1 MPPLRLW
8 PPPYR
13 TSSYQQIHGLIV
25 RTCVHIWVCEPSTE
39 SALASGS
46 LSPSPLSD
54 GCLVAISR
62 FADSQNA
69 LWAQSVDNAVY
80 QPCTAHGL
88 SVRNRLPT
96 LRPHCDFANPL
107 PRYCVV
113 GCSLTVLH
121 TCTST
126 STPLMHVRSSIPFIR
141 EPRVFF
147 SRERSSVCVSLSH
160 SFDSPSTIPSP
171 QVVRKKSIV
180 ALLLLKRS
188 SCLGERARG
197 REGRGDRLAT
207 RIYLLR
213 RESGGGLGVTGATNG
228 EPRAGLTSLRCSIF
242 SPLRGLCGS
251 DSHIRTNMHRGIE
264 GKSRRRTRDAY
275 VIPFQ
280 TCMDR
285 AMN

>member
-1 MPPLRLW
+1 MNPR
-8 PPPYR
+8 
-13 TSSYQQIHGLIV
+13 QNQ
-25 RTCVHIWVCEPSTE
+25 
-39 SALASGS
+39 
-46 LSPSPLSD
+46 PSPAARYPLPPSLWLFSAHFSIC
-54 GCLVAISR
+54 GL
-62 FADSQNA
+62 ADCTI
-69 LWAQSVDNAVY
+69 WAQSVDNVVY
-80 QPCTAHGL
+80 QPCTVHGL

-113 GCSLTVLH
+113 GCSLTPLH

-207 RIYLLR
+207 RIYVLR

-242 SPLRGLCGS
+242 RRSEVFAEVTLTYDRICIGESRGKVVDVLV
-251 DSHIRTNMHRGIE
+251 MHTLSLSKHAWIE
-264 GKSRRRTRDAY
+264 R
-275 VIPFQ
+275 
-280 TCMDR
+280 
-285 AMN
+285 

>member
-54 GCLVAISR
+54 GRLVPISR

-113 GCSLTVLH
+113 GCSLTPLH

-147 SRERSSVCVSLSH
+147 SRERSSVCVSLS
-160 SFDSPSTIPSP
+160 FFRFPLDDPLSTSRQEKINSCPTSAKKKLLP
-171 QVVRKKSIV
+171 RRKSE
-180 ALLLLKRS
+180 
-188 SCLGERARG
+188 GEG
-197 REGRGDRLAT
+197 GEGRPT
-207 RIYLLR
+207 
-213 RESGGGLGVTGATNG
+213 
-228 EPRAGLTSLRCSIF
+228 
-242 SPLRGLCGS
+242 S
-251 DSHIRTNMHRGIE
+251 DSHLRTTSGIGRGVRGNWSNE
-264 GKSRRRTRDAY
+264 RRAASWAY
-275 VIPFQ
+275 ESALFDFFAAP
-280 TCMDR
+280 R
-285 AMN
+285 SLRK